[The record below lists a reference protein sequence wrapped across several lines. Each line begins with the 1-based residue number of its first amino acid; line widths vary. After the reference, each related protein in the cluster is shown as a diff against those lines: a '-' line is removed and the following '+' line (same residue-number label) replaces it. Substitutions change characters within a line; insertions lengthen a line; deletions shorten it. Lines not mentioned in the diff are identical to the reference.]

1 MLGPSS
7 GTRKTAPELS
17 IITRCL
23 YFKRESTKRA
33 SRVRYRGTQTLR
45 ATVNLSRVSGVQRFY
60 GCSLKPVMKCIFV
73 QQIN

>member
-17 IITRCL
+17 MITRCL

-33 SRVRYRGTQTLR
+33 SRVRYR
-45 ATVNLSRVSGVQRFY
+45 ATVNLSRVSGVERFY